1 MATLTEKQRD
11 ELPDEAFAY
20 IDKSGER
27 HLPIHDESH
36 ARNALSR
43 WSQTDF
49 ESKAAKER
57 ARKRI
62 LEAARKFEIDVGED
76 NAINRRVK

>member
-1 MATLTEKQRD
+1 MAKLTEKQRD

-20 IDKSGER
+20 IDKAGER

-36 ARNALSR
+36 ARNAVAR
-43 WSQTDF
+43 WSQTHF

-62 LEAARKFEIDVGED
+62 LEAAKQFGIEVDKDDAV
-76 NAINRRVK
+76 NRRVK

>member
-1 MATLTEKQRD
+1 MAKLTEKQRD

-20 IDKSGER
+20 IDRAGER

-36 ARNALSR
+36 ARNALAR
-43 WSQTDF
+43 WSQTHF

-62 LEAARKFEIDVGED
+62 LEAAKQFGIEVDKDDAV
-76 NAINRRVK
+76 NRRVK

>member
-1 MATLTEKQRD
+1 MAKLTEKQRD

-20 IDKSGER
+20 IDKQGER
-27 HLPIHDESH
+27 HLPIHDETH
-36 ARNALSR
+36 ARNALAR
-43 WSQTDF
+43 WSQTNF

-62 LEAARKFEIDVGED
+62 LEAAKRFGIDVD
-76 NAINRRVK
+76 KDDAVSRSVR

>member
-1 MATLTEKQRD
+1 MAKLTEKQRD

-20 IDKSGER
+20 IDKKGER
-27 HLPIHDESH
+27 HLPIHDEEH
-36 ARNALSR
+36 ARNAVAR
-43 WSQTDF
+43 WSQTNF

-62 LEAARKFEIDVGED
+62 LEAAKKFDIEVSEDSDV
-76 NAINRRVK
+76 NRRVK

>member
-1 MATLTEKQRD
+1 MAKLTEKQRD

-20 IDKSGER
+20 IDKKGER
-27 HLPIHDESH
+27 HLPIQDETH
-36 ARNALSR
+36 ARNAIAR

-62 LEAARKFEIDVGED
+62 LEAARKFGIEVDKDDAV
-76 NAINRRVK
+76 NHRAK